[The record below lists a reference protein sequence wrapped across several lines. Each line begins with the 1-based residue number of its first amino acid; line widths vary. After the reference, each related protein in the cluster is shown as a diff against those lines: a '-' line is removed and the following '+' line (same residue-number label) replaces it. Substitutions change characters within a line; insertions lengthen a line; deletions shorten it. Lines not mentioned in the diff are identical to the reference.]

1 MEFILTLG
9 RQPLFRLLAAVIVLL
24 VTDLR
29 PVWGAVAAVVWAG
42 WVIASQKSRGR
53 AALF

>member
-1 MEFILTLG
+1 MEFVLTLG

-29 PVWGAVAAVVWAG
+29 PVWGVVAAVVWAG
-42 WVIASQKSRGR
+42 WIIGAQKSRGR